1 MRSYL
6 AGKGARLL
14 VKLLTLDVDRDHPM
28 VRRFRPGDEERL
40 LQVLDSL
47 SAVLSRV

>member
-14 VKLLTLDVDRDHPM
+14 VKLLTLDVGRDHPM
-28 VRRFRPGDEERL
+28 VRQFRPGDEERL
-40 LQVLDSL
+40 IHVLHSL
-47 SAVLSRV
+47 TAVLTRM